1 MYQNASIFQR
11 KKVIFNYGN
20 GKCITNEFNLN
31 TTILYIKIYIRDR
44 LNISNFDLLYN
55 SHLIKSNSIPLYKY
69 FNDLNKKS
77 IKLTIRQREN
87 IDNRININLYEK
99 EYAKMKTTNIKLM
112 NNIKTYKNNI
122 NQIAQKENKNIK
134 RYKSLE
140 NLLIQQ
146 NEEINRLKKEINDA
160 NNRYI
165 KLKQNK
171 LKLDYIE
178 SNNNFSI
185 IPSNLKL
192 PKCLSMESFNAMYLN
207 NSKSNNTYYRTQNN
221 TNNNINNI
229 NIQKDRGSFEL
240 MKDLSSIDNNS
251 KINYNYNYND
261 TNNNIININ
270 ENSILNIES
279 NSNTNRLIKEN
290 YNECSSI
297 FKDNYKFS
305 RNENAKKKESI
316 YASNDN
322 NINNKNEIIK
332 YRYQLKEYNIND
344 IKQKYESKDKK
355 EKEDINKHQNIIK
368 EVKADNEFDFFEIIN
383 SFKPDNNINNKI
395 KQEMDNNI
403 SDKYKIN
410 KCFIQVFKY
419 LTNKDIYSFSLI
431 NKSSGI
437 CSLYFLLNN
446 FLNKIDY
453 LNSKK
458 SSLKIRYAE
467 LISSLIKEE
476 IISNKILSNNSKSGL
491 RILNSPHYINTFNN
505 PIEYFTKN
513 KNCLFIY
520 KMLFQ
525 FSTNKIPIDNDN
537 IFISSMLEEIKNK
550 TETKKSIRDFI
561 YNLIDKSIDF
571 SFDNII
577 KCKQIM
583 NQYGINNMEISN
595 MGEFDRPTTIIG
607 YVVRDIME
615 FIGLI
620 KSEEKISKGF
630 GVFVKKD
637 KKDEEIK
644 NNNLKN
650 KILSVSE
657 SIEKEICKYDNY
669 CKKIEKNINKNYQ

>member
-55 SHLIKSNSIPLYKY
+55 SHLIKSNSTPLYKY

-122 NQIAQKENKNIK
+122 NQVTQKENKNIK

-251 KINYNYNYND
+251 KINYNYND

-316 YASNDN
+316 YASKD

-368 EVKADNEFDFFEIIN
+368 EVKADNEFDFLEIIN

-395 KQEMDNNI
+395 KQELDNNI

-431 NKSSGI
+431 NKSLGI
-437 CSLYFLLNN
+437 CSLYFSLNN

-458 SSLKIRYAE
+458 SSLKIRYDE
-467 LISSLIKEE
+467 LVSSLIKEE

-561 YNLIDKSIDF
+561 YNLIDKNIDF

>member
-1 MYQNASIFQR
+1 M
-11 KKVIFNYGN
+11 
-20 GKCITNEFNLN
+20 
-31 TTILYIKIYIRDR
+31 
-44 LNISNFDLLYN
+44 
-55 SHLIKSNSIPLYKY
+55 
-69 FNDLNKKS
+69 
-77 IKLTIRQREN
+77 
-87 IDNRININLYEK
+87 
-99 EYAKMKTTNIKLM
+99 
-112 NNIKTYKNNI
+112 
-122 NQIAQKENKNIK
+122 
-134 RYKSLE
+134 
-140 NLLIQQ
+140 
-146 NEEINRLKKEINDA
+146 
-160 NNRYI
+160 
-165 KLKQNK
+165 
-171 LKLDYIE
+171 
-178 SNNNFSI
+178 
-185 IPSNLKL
+185 
-192 PKCLSMESFNAMYLN
+192 
-207 NSKSNNTYYRTQNN
+207 
-221 TNNNINNI
+221 
-229 NIQKDRGSFEL
+229 
-240 MKDLSSIDNNS
+240 
-251 KINYNYNYND
+251 
-261 TNNNIININ
+261 
-270 ENSILNIES
+270 
-279 NSNTNRLIKEN
+279 
-290 YNECSSI
+290 
-297 FKDNYKFS
+297 
-305 RNENAKKKESI
+305 
-316 YASNDN
+316 
-322 NINNKNEIIK
+322 
-332 YRYQLKEYNIND
+332 KEYNIND

-561 YNLIDKSIDF
+561 YNLIDKNIDF

-595 MGEFDRPTTIIG
+595 MGELDRPTTIIG

>member
-122 NQIAQKENKNIK
+122 NQVTQKENKNIK

-251 KINYNYNYND
+251 KINYNYND

-297 FKDNYKFS
+297 FKDNFKFS

-316 YASNDN
+316 YASKD

-368 EVKADNEFDFFEIIN
+368 EVKADNEFDFLEIIN

-561 YNLIDKSIDF
+561 YNLIDKNIDF

-595 MGEFDRPTTIIG
+595 MGELDRPTTIIG

-657 SIEKEICKYDNY
+657 LIEKEICKYDNY

>member
-122 NQIAQKENKNIK
+122 NQVTQKENKNIK

-251 KINYNYNYND
+251 KINYNYND

-297 FKDNYKFS
+297 FKDNFKFS

-316 YASNDN
+316 YASKD

-368 EVKADNEFDFFEIIN
+368 EVKAENEFDFLEIIN

-437 CSLYFLLNN
+437 CSLYFSLNN

-561 YNLIDKSIDF
+561 YNLIDKNIDF

-595 MGEFDRPTTIIG
+595 MGELDRPTTIIG

-657 SIEKEICKYDNY
+657 LIEKEICKYDNY

>member
-122 NQIAQKENKNIK
+122 NQVTQKENKNIK

-251 KINYNYNYND
+251 KINYNYND

-316 YASNDN
+316 YASKD

-368 EVKADNEFDFFEIIN
+368 EVKADNEFDFLEIIN

-595 MGEFDRPTTIIG
+595 MGELDRPTTIIG

>member
-122 NQIAQKENKNIK
+122 NQVTQKENKNIK

-251 KINYNYNYND
+251 KINYNYND

-316 YASNDN
+316 YASKD

-368 EVKADNEFDFFEIIN
+368 EVKADNEFDFLEIIN

-458 SSLKIRYAE
+458 SSFKIRYAE

-561 YNLIDKSIDF
+561 YNLIDKNIDF

-595 MGEFDRPTTIIG
+595 MGELDRPTIIIG

-657 SIEKEICKYDNY
+657 LIEKEICKYDNY

>member
-122 NQIAQKENKNIK
+122 NQVTQKENKNIK

-251 KINYNYNYND
+251 KINYNYND

-297 FKDNYKFS
+297 FKDNFKFS

-368 EVKADNEFDFFEIIN
+368 EVKADNEFDFLEIIN

-458 SSLKIRYAE
+458 SSLKIRYDE
-467 LISSLIKEE
+467 LVSSLIKEE

-595 MGEFDRPTTIIG
+595 MGELDRPTIIIG

-630 GVFVKKD
+630 GVFV

>member
-178 SNNNFSI
+178 SINNFSI

-251 KINYNYNYND
+251 KINYNYND

-525 FSTNKIPIDNDN
+525 FSTNKIPTDNDN

-561 YNLIDKSIDF
+561 YNLIDKNIDF

-577 KCKQIM
+577 KSKQIM

-595 MGEFDRPTTIIG
+595 MGELDRPTTIIG

-630 GVFVKKD
+630 GFFVKKD

-657 SIEKEICKYDNY
+657 LIEKEICKYDNY

>member
-122 NQIAQKENKNIK
+122 NQVTQKENKNIK

-165 KLKQNK
+165 KLKQYK

-251 KINYNYNYND
+251 KINYNYND

-316 YASNDN
+316 YASKD

-537 IFISSMLEEIKNK
+537 IFISSMLQEIKNK
-550 TETKKSIRDFI
+550 TETKKA
-561 YNLIDKSIDF
+561 
-571 SFDNII
+571 
-577 KCKQIM
+577 
-583 NQYGINNMEISN
+583 
-595 MGEFDRPTTIIG
+595 
-607 YVVRDIME
+607 
-615 FIGLI
+615 
-620 KSEEKISKGF
+620 
-630 GVFVKKD
+630 
-637 KKDEEIK
+637 
-644 NNNLKN
+644 
-650 KILSVSE
+650 
-657 SIEKEICKYDNY
+657 
-669 CKKIEKNINKNYQ
+669 

>member
-122 NQIAQKENKNIK
+122 NQVTQKENKNIK

-251 KINYNYNYND
+251 KINYNYND

-297 FKDNYKFS
+297 FKDNFKFS

-561 YNLIDKSIDF
+561 YNLIDKNIDF

>member
-122 NQIAQKENKNIK
+122 NQVTQKENKNIK

-251 KINYNYNYND
+251 KINYNYND

-297 FKDNYKFS
+297 YKDNYKIS

-368 EVKADNEFDFFEIIN
+368 EVKADNEFDFLEIIN

-395 KQEMDNNI
+395 KQELDNNI

-437 CSLYFLLNN
+437 CSLYFSLNN

-550 TETKKSIRDFI
+550 TETKTSIRDFI

-595 MGEFDRPTTIIG
+595 MGELDRPTTIIG

>member
-122 NQIAQKENKNIK
+122 NQVTQKENKNIK

-251 KINYNYNYND
+251 KINYNYND

-368 EVKADNEFDFFEIIN
+368 EVKADNEFDFLEIIN

-458 SSLKIRYAE
+458 SSLKIRYDE

-561 YNLIDKSIDF
+561 YNLIDKNIDF

-595 MGEFDRPTTIIG
+595 MGELDRPTTIIG

-657 SIEKEICKYDNY
+657 LIEKEICKYDNY

>member
-122 NQIAQKENKNIK
+122 NQVTQKENKNIK

-251 KINYNYNYND
+251 KINYNYND

-368 EVKADNEFDFFEIIN
+368 EVKADNELDFLEIIN

-395 KQEMDNNI
+395 KQEMENNI

-437 CSLYFLLNN
+437 CSLYFSLNN

-657 SIEKEICKYDNY
+657 LIEKEICKYDNY

>member
-122 NQIAQKENKNIK
+122 NQVTQKENKNIK

-251 KINYNYNYND
+251 KINYNYND

-297 FKDNYKFS
+297 FKDNFKFS

-316 YASNDN
+316 YASKD

-368 EVKADNEFDFFEIIN
+368 EVKADNEFDFLEIIN

-561 YNLIDKSIDF
+561 YNLIDKNIDF

-657 SIEKEICKYDNY
+657 LIEKEICKYDNY

>member
-251 KINYNYNYND
+251 KINYNYND

-368 EVKADNEFDFFEIIN
+368 EVKADNEFDLLEIIN

-561 YNLIDKSIDF
+561 YNLIDKNIDF

-595 MGEFDRPTTIIG
+595 MGELDRPTTIIG

-657 SIEKEICKYDNY
+657 LIEKEICKYDNY

>member
-122 NQIAQKENKNIK
+122 NQVTQKENKNIK

-251 KINYNYNYND
+251 KINYNYND

-344 IKQKYESKDKK
+344 IKQKYE
-355 EKEDINKHQNIIK
+355 
-368 EVKADNEFDFFEIIN
+368 
-383 SFKPDNNINNKI
+383 
-395 KQEMDNNI
+395 
-403 SDKYKIN
+403 
-410 KCFIQVFKY
+410 
-419 LTNKDIYSFSLI
+419 
-431 NKSSGI
+431 
-437 CSLYFLLNN
+437 
-446 FLNKIDY
+446 
-453 LNSKK
+453 
-458 SSLKIRYAE
+458 
-467 LISSLIKEE
+467 
-476 IISNKILSNNSKSGL
+476 
-491 RILNSPHYINTFNN
+491 
-505 PIEYFTKN
+505 
-513 KNCLFIY
+513 
-520 KMLFQ
+520 
-525 FSTNKIPIDNDN
+525 
-537 IFISSMLEEIKNK
+537 
-550 TETKKSIRDFI
+550 
-561 YNLIDKSIDF
+561 
-571 SFDNII
+571 
-577 KCKQIM
+577 
-583 NQYGINNMEISN
+583 
-595 MGEFDRPTTIIG
+595 
-607 YVVRDIME
+607 
-615 FIGLI
+615 
-620 KSEEKISKGF
+620 
-630 GVFVKKD
+630 
-637 KKDEEIK
+637 
-644 NNNLKN
+644 
-650 KILSVSE
+650 
-657 SIEKEICKYDNY
+657 
-669 CKKIEKNINKNYQ
+669 

>member
-122 NQIAQKENKNIK
+122 NQVTQKENKNIK

-251 KINYNYNYND
+251 KINYNYND

-368 EVKADNEFDFFEIIN
+368 EVKADNEFDFLEIIN

-437 CSLYFLLNN
+437 CSLYFSLNN

-561 YNLIDKSIDF
+561 YNLIDKNIDF

-583 NQYGINNMEISN
+583 NLYGINNMEISN
-595 MGEFDRPTTIIG
+595 MGELDRPTTIIG